1 MTYLMY
7 DNSVSVQGNTMS
19 VNLKDTVTYKGVT
32 GVVDF
37 IDKEYF
43 TITVNYADHRLYD
56 TRMIVYWDSSYTV
69 HQTTH

>member
-19 VNLKDTVTYKGVT
+19 ANLEDTVTYKGAT

-37 IDKEYF
+37 ICDEYF
-43 TITVNYADHRLYD
+43 TITVNYADCSLYD